1 MIKINIVT
9 VGKLKESY
17 WREAEAEYIK
27 RLTPYAEI
35 TNRELKE
42 ETFNEKTPAE
52 MIRQKEAEK
61 ILMELQKIKDTF
73 IVVLDSQ
80 GKQFDSLTLSNN
92 LEKWTGEGSSITFII
107 GGPLGLS
114 NEVLQKAR
122 AKLSLSS
129 LTFTHQMARIILAEQ
144 IYRACMIK
152 ANRSYHY

>member
-35 TNRELKE
+35 TIRELKE